1 MAFSQPNQASA
12 HDRSLL
18 VHARWDAR
26 SRLALKATIDA
37 DLLAEHEA
45 KPLGQ
50 HSDRL
55 ERVLN
60 YFRRAQPAQ
69 KYVIVCTRAWEEW
82 RIGVL
87 SGERGVPPQILDDQR
102 FDSEASAEHGVFLRR
117 VRDLMQA

>member
-1 MAFSQPNQASA
+1 MAFTPPEKGSA

-26 SRLALKATIDA
+26 TRQALKATINE
-37 DLLAEHEA
+37 DLLSEHQA
-45 KPLGQ
+45 RPLGQ

-60 YFRRAQPAQ
+60 YFRRAPQAH
-69 KYVIVCTRAWEEW
+69 KYVIVCTKTWAEW

-87 SGERGVPPQILDDQR
+87 SGVRDVPPTILDDER
-102 FDSEASAEHGVFLRR
+102 FESEGAAQHSVFLRR